1 VNITTRKRALALAA
15 FGAASALVLAGCA
28 EAPEETTGSGD
39 GADNS
44 DFVACMVSDFGGFED
59 GSFNESAYAGLL
71 QAEDEL
77 GVTIRETES
86 TSEDEYVPNVN
97 ALVGED
103 CGIIIGV
110 GFALANAVRDSAREN
125 EDVNYA
131 IIDSALS
138 EDDFTPLA
146 LDNVKPVLYDTA
158 QAAFLAGYLAAG
170 VSETGVVGTFGGNP
184 FPSVTIFMEGYAQG
198 VEAYNEAKGTDVQV
212 LGTDSFVGNFE
223 DIAAGQT
230 LSEQLIAQGADVIM
244 PVAGPVGQGTGIAA
258 LASDDVRVIGV
269 DTDWYANPTHD
280 EYKSLLLTSVEKSL
294 QLTVFETIE
303 AALAGEFDATTYVGT
318 LENEGVTISDFHDQA
333 SAVSDELAAELDEL
347 RAQIESGDLVITT
360 EGTPSA

>member
-1 VNITTRKRALALAA
+1 MNTTTRKRALALAA

-28 EAPEETTGSGD
+28 EAPEETTGNGGD
-39 GADNS
+39 DNS
-44 DFVACMVSDFGGFED
+44 DFTACMVSDFGGFED

-77 GVTIRETES
+77 GITIRETES

-138 EDDFTPLA
+138 EDDFSPLA

-198 VEAYNEAKGTDVQV
+198 VEAYNEANGTDVQV

-223 DIAAGQT
+223 DISAGQT

-258 LASDDVRVIGV
+258 LASDGVRVVGV
-269 DTDWYANPTHD
+269 DTDWYTNPAHD

-303 AALAGEFDATTYVGT
+303 AALNGEFDATTYVGT

-333 SAVSDELAAELDEL
+333 SSVSDELAAEVEAL
-347 RAQIESGDLVITT
+347 REQIESGELVITT
-360 EGTPSA
+360 EGTPTA